1 MKERSMRQ
9 LFLAITF
16 LVTLSAQDNFIGDIF
31 ENGSINYGDRTI
43 QAIGIG
49 FIPEN
54 VINAGQ
60 ARRSAMRIAKQ
71 DALRQL
77 IEIINGVNVT
87 SETTVS
93 GAMFDDVIK
102 TQVQG
107 AIRGARQIGQPKYL
121 SDTSVEVVYEVKMAD
136 ISRVLLPMAEKA
148 PTLTFDN
155 VTATAPA
162 GIAAAAAEQQQ
173 AGTADTGV
181 KSGGVTGIII
191 DGTGLGL
198 RPAMSPRIL
207 NQGGSVV
214 YGPGQYSRDYAAA
227 NGVVG
232 YAKTLDQAKSDTRVQ
247 GNPLIIR
254 GASTSGSTSADV
266 IISNADAG
274 RLAVAD
280 GAGGLLKNCRVI
292 IVLD

>member
-1 MKERSMRQ
+1 MRP

-16 LVTLSAQDNFIGDIF
+16 LVTLSAQDNFIGDVF

-77 IEIINGVNVT
+77 IEIVNGVNVT

-148 PTLTFDN
+148 PTLTFDDTN
-155 VTATAPA
+155 VAVSGPPAPA
-162 GIAAAAAEQQQ
+162 SEQQQ
-173 AGTADTGV
+173 AGTDTGV

-232 YAKTLDQAKSDTRVQ
+232 YAKSLDQAKSDTRVQ

-274 RLAVAD
+274 KLAVAD
-280 GAGGLLKNCRVI
+280 RAAGLLKNCRI
-292 IVLD
+292 MIVLD

>member
-1 MKERSMRQ
+1 MKHTS
-9 LFLAITF
+9 LILLLISSLA
-16 LVTLSAQDNFIGDIF
+16 AQDNFIGDVF

-77 IEIINGVNVT
+77 IEIVNGVNVT

-93 GAMFDDVIK
+93 GAMFDDMIK

-136 ISRVLLPMAEKA
+136 ISRVLLPMAENA
-148 PTLTFDN
+148 PTLTFSDAN
-155 VTATAPA
+155 VTVSGT
-162 GIAAAAAEQQQ
+162 AAAAPEQQQ
-173 AGTADTGV
+173 AGTDTGV

-214 YGPGQYSRDYAAA
+214 YGPGQYSREYAAA
-227 NGVVG
+227 NGVAG
-232 YAKTLDQAKSDTRVQ
+232 YAKSLDQAKSDTRVQ

-280 GAGGLLKNCRVI
+280 GAGGLLKNCRVMF
-292 IVLD
+292 VLD

>member
-1 MKERSMRQ
+1 MRP

-16 LVTLSAQDNFIGDIF
+16 LVTLSAQDNFIGDVF

-77 IEIINGVNVT
+77 IEIVNGVNVT

-155 VTATAPA
+155 VNVSASGTV
-162 GIAAAAAEQQQ
+162 AAAPEQQQ

-227 NGVVG
+227 NGVAG
-232 YAKTLDQAKSDTRVQ
+232 YAKSLDQAKSDTRVQ

-254 GASTSGSTSADV
+254 AASTSGSSSADV

-274 RLAVAD
+274 KLSVAD
-280 GAGGLLKNCRVI
+280 GAAGLLKNCRVMF
-292 IVLD
+292 VLD

>member
-1 MKERSMRQ
+1 MRP

-16 LVTLSAQDNFIGDIF
+16 FVTLSAQDNFIGDVF

-77 IEIINGVNVT
+77 IEIVNGVNVT

-148 PTLTFDN
+148 PTLSYDNAN
-155 VTATAPA
+155 VTVSGT
-162 GIAAAAAEQQQ
+162 AAAAPTQQ
-173 AGTADTGV
+173 AGSDTGV

-198 RPAMSPRIL
+198 RPAMSPRII

-232 YAKTLDQAKSDTRVQ
+232 YAKSLDQAKSDTRVQ
-247 GNPLIIR
+247 GNPLVIR

-274 RLAVAD
+274 KLAVAD
-280 GAGGLLKNCRVI
+280 GAAGLLKNCRVM

>member
-1 MKERSMRQ
+1 MRP
-9 LFLAITF
+9 LFFAITF
-16 LVTLSAQDNFIGDIF
+16 LVTLSAQDNFIGDVF
-31 ENGSINYGDRTI
+31 EKGSINYGDRTI

-77 IEIINGVNVT
+77 IEIVNGVNVT

-107 AIRGARQIGQPKYL
+107 AIRGARQIGDPKYL
-121 SDTSVEVVYEVKMAD
+121 SDTSVEITYEVKMAD

-148 PTLTFDN
+148 PTLTYDN
-155 VTATAPA
+155 ANVGVSGTAATAPD
-162 GIAAAAAEQQQ
+162 QQ
-173 AGTADTGV
+173 AGTDTGV

-227 NGVVG
+227 NGVAG
-232 YAKTLDQAKSDTRVQ
+232 YAKSLDQAKSDTRVQ
-247 GNPLIIR
+247 GNPLVIR
-254 GASTSGSTSADV
+254 AASTSGSTSADV
-266 IISNADAG
+266 IISNEDAG
-274 RLAVAD
+274 KLAVAD
-280 GAGGLLKNCRVI
+280 GAAGLLKNCRVMF
-292 IVLD
+292 VLD

>member
-1 MKERSMRQ
+1 MRP

-16 LVTLSAQDNFIGDIF
+16 LVTLSAQDDFIGDVF
-31 ENGSINYGDRTI
+31 ENGSVNYGDRTI

-77 IEIINGVNVT
+77 IEIVNGVNVT

-148 PTLTFDN
+148 PTLTFDDVN
-155 VTATAPA
+155 VTVA
-162 GIAAAAAEQQQ
+162 GTAAAAPEQQQ
-173 AGTADTGV
+173 TGTDTGV

-232 YAKTLDQAKSDTRVQ
+232 YAKSLDQAKSDSRVQ

-266 IISNADAG
+266 IISNADSG
-274 RLAVAD
+274 KLAIAD
-280 GAGGLLKNCRVI
+280 GAAGLLKNCRVMF
-292 IVLD
+292 VLD

>member
-1 MKERSMRQ
+1 MRP
-9 LFLAITF
+9 LFLAIIF
-16 LVTLSAQDNFIGDIF
+16 LGTLNAQDNFIGDVF
-31 ENGSINYGDRTI
+31 EKGSINYGDRTI

-77 IEIINGVNVT
+77 IEIVNGVNVT

-107 AIRGARQIGQPKYL
+107 AIRGARQVGQPKYL

-136 ISRVLLPMAEKA
+136 ISRVLLPMAERA
-148 PTLTFDN
+148 PTLTFDDVN
-155 VTATAPA
+155 VSVSGTT
-162 GIAAAAAEQQQ
+162 AAAPEQQQ
-173 AGTADTGV
+173 GGTDTGV

-198 RPAMSPRIL
+198 RPAMSPKIL

-214 YGPGQYSRDYAAA
+214 YGPSQYSRDYAAA
-227 NGVVG
+227 NGVAG
-232 YAKTLDQAKSDTRVQ
+232 YAKSLDQAKSDTRVQ
-247 GNPLIIR
+247 GNPLVIR
-254 GASTSGSTSADV
+254 AASASGSSSADV

-274 RLAVAD
+274 KLAVAD
-280 GAGGLLKNCRVI
+280 GAGGLLKNCRVMF
-292 IVLD
+292 VLD

>member
-1 MKERSMRQ
+1 MKHTGLILLLIS
-9 LFLAITF
+9 LLA
-16 LVTLSAQDNFIGDIF
+16 AQDNFIGDVF

-77 IEIINGVNVT
+77 IEIVNGVNVT

-162 GIAAAAAEQQQ
+162 GTAAAAPEQQQ
-173 AGTADTGV
+173 AGTDTGI

-227 NGVVG
+227 NGVAG
-232 YAKTLDQAKSDTRVQ
+232 YAKSLDQAKGDTRVQ

-254 GASTSGSTSADV
+254 AASTSGSSSADV

-274 RLAVAD
+274 KLAVAD
-280 GAGGLLKNCRVI
+280 GAAGLLKNCRVMF
-292 IVLD
+292 VLD

>member
-1 MKERSMRQ
+1 MKVVLT
-9 LFLAITF
+9 LFTLF
-16 LVTLSAQDNFIGDIF
+16 GMLVAQDDFIGDVF
-31 ENGSINYGDRTI
+31 ENGSVNYGDRTI

-77 IEIINGVNVT
+77 IEIVNGVNVT

-93 GAMFDDVIK
+93 GSMFDDVIK

-107 AIRGARQIGQPKYL
+107 AIRGARRIGEPKYL
-121 SDTSVEVVYEVKMAD
+121 SDTSVEITYEVKMED

-148 PTLTFDN
+148 PTLKFGD
-155 VTATAPA
+155 VTVGGSASESTPS
-162 GIAAAAAEQQQ
+162 AEPS
-173 AGTADTGV
+173 AEPSK

-198 RPAMSPRIL
+198 RPAMAPRIL
-207 NQGGSVV
+207 NQSGSVV
-214 YGPGQYSRDYAAA
+214 YGPGQYNRDYAAS

-232 YAKTLDQAKSDTRVQ
+232 YSKSLEKAKEDPRVQ
-247 GNPLIIR
+247 GNPLVIR
-254 GASTSGSTSADV
+254 ASSTSGASAADMIV
-266 IISNADAG
+266 SNADAG
-274 RLAVAD
+274 KIARAD
-280 GAGGLLKNCRVI
+280 GTAGLLGNCRVMFI
-292 IVLD
+292 LD

>member
-1 MKERSMRQ
+1 MRQ

-16 LVTLSAQDNFIGDIF
+16 LVTLSAQDNFIGDVF

-77 IEIINGVNVT
+77 IEIVNGVNVT

-148 PTLTFDN
+148 PTLTFDDTN
-155 VTATAPA
+155 VSVSGTVASAP
-162 GIAAAAAEQQQ
+162 EQQQ
-173 AGTADTGV
+173 TGTDTGV

-227 NGVVG
+227 NGVAG
-232 YAKTLDQAKSDTRVQ
+232 YAKSLDQAKGDTRVQ

-254 GASTSGSTSADV
+254 AASTSGSSSADV

-274 RLAVAD
+274 KLAVAD
-280 GAGGLLKNCRVI
+280 GAAGLLKNCRVMF
-292 IVLD
+292 VLD

>member
-1 MKERSMRQ
+1 MRP

-16 LVTLSAQDNFIGDIF
+16 LGTLNAQDNFIGDVF
-31 ENGSINYGDRTI
+31 EKGRINYGDRTI

-77 IEIINGVNVT
+77 IEIVNGVNVT

-121 SDTSVEVVYEVKMAD
+121 SDTSVEITYEVKMAD
-136 ISRVLLPMAEKA
+136 ISRVLLPMAEKV
-148 PTLTFDN
+148 PTLSYDN
-155 VTATAPA
+155 TSVTAS
-162 GIAAAAAEQQQ
+162 GAAAASTNREQ
-173 AGTADTGV
+173 AGTDTGV

-227 NGVVG
+227 NGVAG
-232 YAKTLDQAKSDTRVQ
+232 YAKSMDQAKSDTRVQ
-247 GNPLIIR
+247 GNPLVIR
-254 GASTSGSTSADV
+254 AASASGSTSADV
-266 IISNADAG
+266 VISNADAG

-280 GAGGLLKNCRVI
+280 GAAGLLKNCRVMF
-292 IVLD
+292 VLD

>member
-1 MKERSMRQ
+1 MKERTMRP
-9 LFLAITF
+9 LFLAITI
-16 LVTLSAQDNFIGDIF
+16 LATLNAQDNFIGDVF
-31 ENGSINYGDRTI
+31 EKGSINYGDRTI

-60 ARRSAMRIAKQ
+60 ARRAAMRIAKQ

-77 IEIINGVNVT
+77 IEIVNGVNVT

-148 PTLTFDN
+148 PTLTYDDAN
-155 VTATAPA
+155 VGVSGTV
-162 GIAAAAAEQQQ
+162 AAAAEQEQV
-173 AGTADTGV
+173 GTDTGV

-227 NGVVG
+227 NGVAG
-232 YAKTLDQAKSDTRVQ
+232 YAKSLDQAKSDTRVQ

-254 GASTSGSTSADV
+254 AASTSGSSSADV

-274 RLAVAD
+274 KLAVAD
-280 GAGGLLKNCRVI
+280 GAGGLLKNCRVMF
-292 IVLD
+292 VLD

>member
-1 MKERSMRQ
+1 MRP

-16 LVTLSAQDNFIGDIF
+16 LVTLSAQDNFIGDVF

-77 IEIINGVNVT
+77 IEIVNGVNVT

-107 AIRGARQIGQPKYL
+107 AIRGARRIGDPKYL

-136 ISRVLLPMAEKA
+136 ISLVLLPMAEKA

-155 VTATAPA
+155 VNVTVSGTV
-162 GIAAAAAEQQQ
+162 AAAPEQQQ
-173 AGTADTGV
+173 VGTTDTGV

-232 YAKTLDQAKSDTRVQ
+232 YAKSLDQAKSDTRVQ

-254 GASTSGSTSADV
+254 GASTSGSSSADV
-266 IISNADAG
+266 IISNTDAG
-274 RLAVAD
+274 KLAVAD
-280 GAGGLLKNCRVI
+280 GAAGLLKNCRVM

>member
-1 MKERSMRQ
+1 MRP

-16 LVTLSAQDNFIGDIF
+16 LVTLSAQDNFIGDVF
-31 ENGSINYGDRTI
+31 EKGSINYGDRTI

-60 ARRSAMRIAKQ
+60 ARRAAMRIAKQ

-77 IEIINGVNVT
+77 IEIVNGVNVT

-93 GAMFDDVIK
+93 GAMFDDMIK

-148 PTLTFDN
+148 PALTFDDTN
-155 VTATAPA
+155 VSVSGTVASAP
-162 GIAAAAAEQQQ
+162 EQQQ
-173 AGTADTGV
+173 AGSDTGV

-207 NQGGSVV
+207 NQGVSVV

-227 NGVVG
+227 NGVAG
-232 YAKTLDQAKSDTRVQ
+232 YAKSLDQAKSDTRVQ

-254 GASTSGSTSADV
+254 AASTSGSSSADV

-274 RLAVAD
+274 KLVVAD
-280 GAGGLLKNCRVI
+280 GAAGLLKNCRVM

>member
-1 MKERSMRQ
+1 MRP

-16 LVTLSAQDNFIGDIF
+16 LVTLSAQDNFIGDVF

-77 IEIINGVNVT
+77 IEIVNGVNVT

-107 AIRGARQIGQPKYL
+107 AIRGARRIGEPKYL

-136 ISRVLLPMAEKA
+136 ISLVLLPMAEKA

-155 VTATAPA
+155 VNVTVSGTV
-162 GIAAAAAEQQQ
+162 AAAPEQQQ

-232 YAKTLDQAKSDTRVQ
+232 YAKSLDQAKSDTRVQ

-254 GASTSGSTSADV
+254 GASTSGSSSADV
-266 IISNADAG
+266 IISNTDAG
-274 RLAVAD
+274 KLAVAD
-280 GAGGLLKNCRVI
+280 GAAGLLKNCRVM

>member
-1 MKERSMRQ
+1 MRP

-16 LVTLSAQDNFIGDIF
+16 LVTLSAQDDFIGDVF

-77 IEIINGVNVT
+77 IEIVNGVNVT

-148 PTLTFDN
+148 PTLTFDDTN
-155 VTATAPA
+155 VTVSGTVASAP
-162 GIAAAAAEQQQ
+162 EQQQ
-173 AGTADTGV
+173 AGTDTGV

-232 YAKTLDQAKSDTRVQ
+232 YAKSLDQAKSDTRVQ

-254 GASTSGSTSADV
+254 GASTSGSSSADV

-274 RLAVAD
+274 KLAVAD
-280 GAGGLLKNCRVI
+280 GAAGLLKNCRVI

>member
-1 MKERSMRQ
+1 MKNYMAMLT
-9 LFLAITF
+9 LFSAI
-16 LVTLSAQDNFIGDIF
+16 VAQDDFIGDVF
-31 ENGSINYGDRTI
+31 DNGSINYGDRTI

-77 IEIINGVNVT
+77 IEIVNGVNVT

-107 AIRGARQIGQPKYL
+107 AIRGARQIGDPKYL
-121 SDTSVEVVYEVKMAD
+121 SDTSVEITYEVKMAD

-148 PTLTFDN
+148 PTLTYDN
-155 VTATAPA
+155 ANVGVSGTAATAPD
-162 GIAAAAAEQQQ
+162 QQ
-173 AGTADTGV
+173 AGTDTGV

-227 NGVVG
+227 NGVAG
-232 YAKTLDQAKSDTRVQ
+232 YAKSLDQAKSDTRVQ
-247 GNPLIIR
+247 GNPLVIR
-254 GASTSGSTSADV
+254 AASTSGSTSADV
-266 IISNADAG
+266 IISNEDAG
-274 RLAVAD
+274 KLAVAD
-280 GAGGLLKNCRVI
+280 GAAGLLKNCRVMF
-292 IVLD
+292 VLD

>member
-1 MKERSMRQ
+1 MKQ

-16 LVTLSAQDNFIGDIF
+16 LVTLSAQDNFIGDVF
-31 ENGSINYGDRTI
+31 EKGSINYGDRTI

-107 AIRGARQIGQPKYL
+107 AIRGARRIGDPKYL

-136 ISRVLLPMAEKA
+136 ISLVLLPMAEKA

-155 VTATAPA
+155 VNVTVSGTV
-162 GIAAAAAEQQQ
+162 AAAPEQQQ
-173 AGTADTGV
+173 VGTTDTGV

-232 YAKTLDQAKSDTRVQ
+232 YAKSLDQAKSDTRVQ

-266 IISNADAG
+266 IISNTDAG
-274 RLAVAD
+274 KLAVAD
-280 GAGGLLKNCRVI
+280 GAAGLLKNCRVM

>member
-1 MKERSMRQ
+1 MRP

-16 LVTLSAQDNFIGDIF
+16 LVTLSAQDDFIGDVF
-31 ENGSINYGDRTI
+31 ENGSVNYGDRTI

-77 IEIINGVNVT
+77 IEIVNGVNVT

-148 PTLTFDN
+148 PTLTFDDVN
-155 VTATAPA
+155 VTVSST
-162 GIAAAAAEQQQ
+162 AAAAPEQEQ
-173 AGTADTGV
+173 AGTATGV
-181 KSGGVTGIII
+181 KSSGVTGIII

-214 YGPGQYSRDYAAA
+214 YGPGQYSRGYAAA

-232 YAKTLDQAKSDTRVQ
+232 YAKSLDQAKSDTRVQ

-280 GAGGLLKNCRVI
+280 GAAGLLKNCRVMF
-292 IVLD
+292 VLD

>member
-1 MKERSMRQ
+1 MKERTMRP
-9 LFLAITF
+9 LFFAITF
-16 LVTLSAQDNFIGDIF
+16 LVTLSAQDNFIGDVF
-31 ENGSINYGDRTI
+31 EKGSINYGDRTI

-77 IEIINGVNVT
+77 IEIVNGVNVT

-155 VTATAPA
+155 TNVALSGTV
-162 GIAAAAAEQQQ
+162 AAAAEQQQ
-173 AGTADTGV
+173 AGADTGI
-181 KSGGVTGIII
+181 KSSGVTGIII

-227 NGVVG
+227 NGVAG
-232 YAKTLDQAKSDTRVQ
+232 YAKSLDQAKSDTRVQ
-247 GNPLIIR
+247 GNPLVIR
-254 GASTSGSTSADV
+254 AASASGSSSADV

-274 RLAVAD
+274 KLSVAD
-280 GAGGLLKNCRVI
+280 GAAGLLKNCRVMF
-292 IVLD
+292 VLD

>member
-16 LVTLSAQDNFIGDIF
+16 LVTLSAQDNFIGDVF

-148 PTLTFDN
+148 PTLTFDDTN
-155 VTATAPA
+155 VSVSGTVASAP
-162 GIAAAAAEQQQ
+162 EQQQ

-232 YAKTLDQAKSDTRVQ
+232 YAKSLDQAKSDTRVQ

-266 IISNADAG
+266 IISNTDAG
-274 RLAVAD
+274 KLAVAD
-280 GAGGLLKNCRVI
+280 GAAGLLKNCRVM

>member
-1 MKERSMRQ
+1 MRP

-16 LVTLSAQDNFIGDIF
+16 LVTLSAQDNFIGDVF
-31 ENGSINYGDRTI
+31 EKGSINYGDRTI

-77 IEIINGVNVT
+77 IEIVNGVNVT

-107 AIRGARQIGQPKYL
+107 AIRGARRIGDPKYL

-155 VTATAPA
+155 VNVTASGTV
-162 GIAAAAAEQQQ
+162 AAAPEQQQ

-227 NGVVG
+227 NGVAG
-232 YAKTLDQAKSDTRVQ
+232 YAKSLDQAKSDTRVQ
-247 GNPLIIR
+247 GNPLVIR
-254 GASTSGSTSADV
+254 AASASGSTSADV

-274 RLAVAD
+274 KLAVAD
-280 GAGGLLKNCRVI
+280 GAAGLLKNCRVMF
-292 IVLD
+292 VLD